1 MYKVQPVPDRYV
13 RLNNGAEVRPLTTL
27 KDEHGGVS
35 HIIED
40 DHCYVLLNG
49 IDKVCL
55 DGTYR
60 AEYVMVRHWYSEA
73 VDALKKLPT
82 PTPA

>member
-1 MYKVQPVPDRYV
+1 MPYILQETPDESCVYRSTGAKVKPIV
-13 RLNNGAEVRPLTTL
+13 TL

-49 IDKVCL
+49 SEEK
-55 DGTYR
+55 GFAPTPY
-60 AEYVMVRHWYSEA
+60 WYPEA
-73 VDALKKLPT
+73 VEVLRGMPPLDA
-82 PTPA
+82 A